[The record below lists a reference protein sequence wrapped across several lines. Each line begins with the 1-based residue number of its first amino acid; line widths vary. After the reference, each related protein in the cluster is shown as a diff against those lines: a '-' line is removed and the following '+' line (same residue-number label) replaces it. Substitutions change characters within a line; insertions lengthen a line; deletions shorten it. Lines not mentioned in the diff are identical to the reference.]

1 MARWPSGHSHNPLR
15 FPKIKKTMNRNT
27 LALLLAVATG
37 SAHAAADAFT
47 DSIPA
52 KAEGIPLA
60 YIGKDTRAATALT
73 LTAKPDGGD
82 AIGYLPQDSSVHVLL
97 ADDHGNHLVRTDYG
111 ITGWAQKGEKPEA
124 GSEAFPAL
132 ETLTETFNGDTLATI
147 HYNPQLGKKQDGYY
161 HYDANNKPV
170 SGKAPADASDDIYS
184 RHLLLETAL
193 KPGGT
198 EWNLAWADLAVNDL
212 GYISLSPK
220 SDGLPVADDERALP
234 ADITLPGNGYIYS
247 DSDDASSRYFP
258 VREKWRINDKEPVAI
273 DQPFYYLGLEST
285 YHGQWHEE
293 GDKPAAN
300 RAVPAKLLDRIDG
313 STVIAEIAPE
323 GKITLILGKQE
334 FCGYDN
340 APADCDDSAWLLI
353 KTTDGKSGWLKVDYR
368 QNDAPNLEGIHDF
381 AG

>member
-111 ITGWAQKGEKPEA
+111 ITGWAQKGEKLEA

-147 HYNPQLGKKQDGYY
+147 HYNPQLGKKQDSYY
-161 HYDANNKPV
+161 HYDANNKAV
-170 SGKAPADASDDIYS
+170 AGKAPAVARAQIRLLQPHQRKSDAEQTVRRENPQLARIGKLHHRITLHLRRGRADVAPVARQRRLHPLQITLRRRAFADGIAQLLRRRDIRRPALLRRLIAAIKQHIDH
-184 RHLLLETAL
+184 RHTRRI
-193 KPGGT
+193 
-198 EWNLAWADLAVNDL
+198 DLAQMRV
-212 GYISLSPK
+212 
-220 SDGLPVADDERALP
+220 
-234 ADITLPGNGYIYS
+234 
-247 DSDDASSRYFP
+247 
-258 VREKWRINDKEPVAI
+258 EKIVHHP
-273 DQPFYYLGLEST
+273 
-285 YHGQWHEE
+285 
-293 GDKPAAN
+293 
-300 RAVPAKLLDRIDG
+300 
-313 STVIAEIAPE
+313 
-323 GKITLILGKQE
+323 
-334 FCGYDN
+334 
-340 APADCDDSAWLLI
+340 
-353 KTTDGKSGWLKVDYR
+353 
-368 QNDAPNLEGIHDF
+368 
-381 AG
+381 

>member
-1 MARWPSGHSHNPLR
+1 
-15 FPKIKKTMNRNT
+15 MNRNT
-27 LALLLAVATG
+27 FALLLAILAA
-37 SAHAAADAFT
+37 SQAQAAADAFS

-52 KAEGIPLA
+52 KADGVPLA

-198 EWNLAWADLAVNDL
+198 VWNLAWADLAVNDL

-220 SDGLPVADDERALP
+220 GDGLPVADDERALP
-234 ADITLPGNGYIYS
+234 VDITLPGNGYIYS

-313 STVIAEIAPE
+313 STVVAEIAPE

-368 QNDAPNLEGIHDF
+368 QNDAPNLEGIHGL